1 MDATKIGRFIGAE
14 RRAKGWTQRQL
25 ADKLQ
30 LTDKAISRWETG
42 KGLPDVSLLLPLANV
57 LDITVGELLAGE
69 RRLQPPA
76 MQTAEAEARTTRQL
90 VDYTRELG
98 PQLRR
103 RRSYTVLAGFLLFAA
118 AFLTLQFLRLV
129 LTGGAG
135 IHGFSI
141 ESLLLL
147 VALPFVFTTSAFWL
161 LRLLCTDA
169 LTEVRAFRR
178 ASAMAV
184 AGLWLLDLYFAGAF
198 AGCVAFPVLDLWQA
212 SSWQE
217 NLNLVPFRQIAQYL
231 LCLVP
236 GQGYL
241 NGSGYA
247 FRGHF
252 VFWMNFF
259 VFSLPVLLLPRISPH
274 WRGAGAAVWLAV
286 VGGCVIEV
294 TQLFVRTDTAPFR
307 FDVDAVILR
316 VIGSVAFWNIGRIPV
331 VKKLLVR
338 LF

>member
-69 RRLQPPA
+69 RHLQPPA

-103 RRSYTVLAGFLLFAA
+103 RRACTVLAGLLLFAA

-178 ASAMAV
+178 ASAIAV

-198 AGCVAFPVLDLWQA
+198 AGCVAFPVLDFWQA

-231 LCLVP
+231 LCLVS
-236 GQGYL
+236 GQWYL

-259 VFSLPVLLLPRISPH
+259 VFSLPVLLLPRISPR
-274 WRGAGAAVWLAV
+274 WRGAGAAVRLAV

-316 VIGSVAFWNIGRIPV
+316 VAGAVVFWWIGRIPA
-331 VKKLLVR
+331 VKKLLAR

>member
-57 LDITVGELLAGE
+57 LDITVGELLASE

-129 LTGGAG
+129 LTGGTG

-198 AGCVAFPVLDLWQA
+198 AGCVAFPVLDFWQA
-212 SSWQE
+212 PSWQE
-217 NLNLVPFRQIAQYL
+217 DLNLVPFRQIAQYL
-231 LCLVP
+231 FCLVP

-259 VFSLPVLLLPRISPH
+259 VFSLPVLLLPRISPR

-286 VGGCVIEV
+286 VGGSVIEV

-316 VIGSVAFWNIGRIPV
+316 VAGAVVFWWIGRIPA

>member
-1 MDATKIGRFIGAE
+1 MDSTKIGRFIGAE

-129 LTGGAG
+129 LTGGVG

-147 VALPFVFTTSAFWL
+147 VDLPFVFTTSAFWL

-198 AGCVAFPVLDLWQA
+198 AGCVAFPVLDFWQA
-212 SSWQE
+212 PSWQE

-231 LCLVP
+231 FCLVP

-259 VFSLPVLLLPRISPH
+259 VFSLPVLLLPRISPR

-286 VGGCVIEV
+286 LGGSVIEV
-294 TQLFVRTDTAPFR
+294 TQLFVRTDTALFR

-316 VIGSVAFWNIGRIPV
+316 VAGAVVFWWIGRIPA

>member
-1 MDATKIGRFIGAE
+1 
-14 RRAKGWTQRQL
+14 
-25 ADKLQ
+25 
-30 LTDKAISRWETG
+30 
-42 KGLPDVSLLLPLANV
+42 
-57 LDITVGELLAGE
+57 
-69 RRLQPPA
+69 

-198 AGCVAFPVLDLWQA
+198 AGCVAFPVLDFWQA
-212 SSWQE
+212 PSWQA
-217 NLNLVPFRQIAQYL
+217 NVNLVPFRQIMQYL

-236 GQGYL
+236 GHL
-241 NGSGYA
+241 NGGGYA

-252 VFWMNFF
+252 AFWMNFF
-259 VFSLPVLLLPRISPH
+259 VFSVPVLLLPRISPR
-274 WRGAGAAVWLAV
+274 WRGVKAALWLAV
-286 VGGCVIEV
+286 AGGSVIEI
-294 TQLFVRTDTAPFR
+294 TQLFVRTDSAPFR
-307 FDVDAVILR
+307 FDVDAIILR
-316 VIGSVAFWNIGRIPV
+316 VAGAVVFWWVGRIPA
-331 VKKLLVR
+331 VKKLLAR